1 MEKDKERHQLELR
14 KLQQQVSSLTQTI
27 QRNESVII
35 MLKQQLATKQKIEEV
50 SFKHEI
56 VCRQRI
62 ICLPILLRRQFQDRI
77 ATTV

>member
-14 KLQQQVSSLTQTI
+14 KLQTI

-62 ICLPILLRRQFQDRI
+62 IFLPILLRRQFQDRI